1 MNYAA
6 INKSNHIDA
15 ENTTLILIDLQGRLM
30 PAIEQGEKILQQC
43 IRTAQ
48 IAQLLEIPIVGT
60 EQSPL
65 SLGGNIEAIKPYCS
79 KTIVKN
85 YFNACADGLVEAI
98 PSKRK
103 QCILMGCETHVCVMQ
118 TALNLIDEGYDVSI
132 VVDGVG
138 SRRAL
143 DKQIALDRLQIA
155 GARLITAEML
165 GFEWLKTAQNAA
177 FKKALALLKQ

>member
-48 IAQLLEIPIVGT
+48 IAQLLEIPIIGT

-65 SLGGNIEAIKPYCS
+65 SLGVISRPLNRTA
-79 KTIVKN
+79 
-85 YFNACADGLVEAI
+85 A
-98 PSKRK
+98 KR
-103 QCILMGCETHVCVMQ
+103 
-118 TALNLIDEGYDVSI
+118 
-132 VVDGVG
+132 
-138 SRRAL
+138 
-143 DKQIALDRLQIA
+143 
-155 GARLITAEML
+155 
-165 GFEWLKTAQNAA
+165 
-177 FKKALALLKQ
+177 